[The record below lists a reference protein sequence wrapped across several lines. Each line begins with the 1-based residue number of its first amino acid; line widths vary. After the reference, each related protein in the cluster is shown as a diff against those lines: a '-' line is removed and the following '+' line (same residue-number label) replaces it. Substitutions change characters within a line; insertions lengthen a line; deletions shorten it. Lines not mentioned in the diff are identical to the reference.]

1 MGLEIQPDVSEEN
14 GVIQRSAHRMAVTV
28 CLVDLC
34 ERTGFIIACTSKR
47 NHRHHRPM
55 WQGSTLLT
63 PEEQRKQK
71 VQNMVP
77 QEKPRSYSSTENLNG
92 RSERRR
98 MQNEIPT
105 TCAQSLR
112 AIISACR
119 LSQESQ
125 SMQNSAQKE
134 TGELSPSPL
143 SMVNIP
149 MLMVGNGSSESLNA
163 IRNHQYLAQL
173 AHHQSELAQYN
184 SKQMEYLDQQRRYQQ
199 AMIDH
204 QAGASLLMQKQ
215 QQEVNEQLRQLKQ
228 SNGSSESLGADNNVG
243 GRILV
248 ETARGV
254 KTQRTIVPNRSFSDD
269 EVITS
274 DKHLR
279 EYFTEKYG
287 IDLSTEASELTAGER
302 GTLLAL
308 KKTLV
313 KSKDTAVNRGVF
325 KTMDE
330 LKRKAKYS
338 NTPRSSKTTSR
349 LTLSRGCIRCI
360 SHDLKMMEGEWTQ
373 MYGNPHV
380 IRKLFGTIRSLQNA
394 VTANAN
400 TSIISKTTSCIGFEL
415 GPYVK
420 GSAELSMFY
429 RDDPED
435 TELHEMHG
443 NVSSVENNIFIVNT
457 EKFHREMCL
466 VRTSPWDSGR
476 YEYVI
481 FAETSGKNSCR
492 SYHIF
497 ARNTDEF
504 NRRYFDDV
512 SNFMKKKPCYQDA
525 TDLRGNRYAEESQR
539 RTATQAV
546 APVMKR
552 L

>member
-1 MGLEIQPDVSEEN
+1 
-14 GVIQRSAHRMAVTV
+14 
-28 CLVDLC
+28 
-34 ERTGFIIACTSKR
+34 
-47 NHRHHRPM
+47 M

-71 VQNMVP
+71 
-77 QEKPRSYSSTENLNG
+77 
-92 RSERRR
+92 
-98 MQNEIPT
+98 
-105 TCAQSLR
+105 
-112 AIISACR
+112 
-119 LSQESQ
+119 

-254 KTQRTIVPNRSFSDD
+254 KTQRTIVPNRSWFVFTTPSLKKRLTQSSVGFSDD

-512 SNFMKKKPCYQDA
+512 SNFMKKEVQHHLVLPLGVFSMASLCQ
-525 TDLRGNRYAEESQR
+525 LN
-539 RTATQAV
+539 
-546 APVMKR
+546 P